1 MRAAVHGPVVS
12 PLTNSTPHVPG
23 RELLEKDVVAMNSS
37 FARSERR
44 APFGPGAVLSAGRA
58 ALVALALLGVGVGVT
73 FGPDPASAQVLSSKK
88 EVAILQTNFGKI
100 VVEFYPDTAPKTVAT
115 FKKHLREGLYE
126 GTTIH
131 RIIPGVAIVGGDP
144 FTRDAD
150 PSNDGSGGFGPPI
163 PNEFS
168 AGRKNVRG
176 VLGAPR
182 KVEAANPDQA
192 WNGFQFYIALADL
205 PALDASK
212 HTVFG
217 RVLEGMDI
225 VDRIANAA
233 RDENNVP
240 KERIEFKKA
249 YLEAR

>member
-1 MRAAVHGPVVS
+1 MSVSGRRSADGPTFALS
-12 PLTNSTPHVPG
+12 RPHVPG
-23 RELLEKDVVAMNSS
+23 PDLKTKEVPAMN
-37 FARSERR
+37 RSETR
-44 APFGPGAVLSAGRA
+44 ARPRPGAAIRAAFGCVGMWLFATALLAIGEFVTGGGRA
-58 ALVALALLGVGVGVT
+58 T
-73 FGPDPASAQVLSSKK
+73 AQVLTSKK
-88 EVAILQTNFGKI
+88 EVGILQTNFGKI
-100 VVEFYPDTAPKTVAT
+100 VIEFYPDAAPKTVAT
-115 FKKHLREGLYE
+115 FKKHLRDGLYE

-131 RIIPGVAIVGGDP
+131 RIIPGVAILGGDP

-150 PSNDGSGGFGPPI
+150 PGNDGAGGFGPPV

-168 AGRKNVRG
+168 AARKNLRG

-182 KVEAANPDQA
+182 KLESANPEQA

-205 PALDASK
+205 PSLDASK

-225 VDRIANAA
+225 VDRIAGAA

-249 YLEAR
+249 YLESR